1 MQAGR
6 LRDRVTIQNFV
17 ISRLPSGQV
26 KETWQDGK
34 SVWAEIKGISGREIL
49 TSGAEKAE
57 ATIRVWMRNNDEI
70 SSASKLRCDSG
81 PFKGITLD
89 VVAPPVPDATNDR
102 MEILCKQG
110 VKT

>member
-6 LRDRVTIQNFV
+6 LKDRVTIQNFST
-17 ISRLPSGQV
+17 SRSPSGQV

-34 SVWAEIKGISGREIL
+34 TVWAEIKGISGREIL
-49 TSGAEKAE
+49 SSGAERAE
-57 ATIRVWMRNNDEI
+57 ATIRVWVRNNHEI
-70 SSASKLRCDSG
+70 SSASRLRCDSG

-89 VVAPPVPDATNDR
+89 VVAPPIPEATNDR